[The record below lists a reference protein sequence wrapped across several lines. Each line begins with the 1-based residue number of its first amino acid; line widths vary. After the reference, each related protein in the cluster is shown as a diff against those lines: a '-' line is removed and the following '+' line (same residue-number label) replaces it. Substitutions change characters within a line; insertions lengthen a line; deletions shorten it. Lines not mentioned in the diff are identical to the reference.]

1 VSELAGAL
9 SNEAVVSDGGSSRIN
24 FPLAIVIGVLTLTA
38 LLYWPTSLEIAE
50 RWQDTDRKLYA
61 HGWLVLAVTVWLIW
75 RDRVQIASIRVSP
88 PIAGWCLVAIGS
100 TGWLVGFNAGLLAVT
115 MLALPLLALTAIW
128 ATAGVGVASRVAFA
142 VLYLYFAL
150 PVWEL
155 LNPLLQSWTTFVN
168 LWLAQLVGI
177 PVAMEGNII
186 HIPAGSFEIAGGC
199 IGLHFLMV
207 ALAIAALQGE
217 IDRDDLRSRAQL
229 LGIAAAL
236 ALMTNWLRVFTVI
249 VAGHLTGMQHFLVKV
264 DHYYFGWFL
273 FVFALGLYLY
283 MSSRVPHA
291 ARTAPSKVQAVEQ
304 PARGR
309 PMIAAVLSAAA
320 LALGPSWL
328 FAGVAKIEP
337 IGQQSPPTLASWSG
351 PSLYLSDWRPVF
363 ENSDEEFLA
372 AYHHEAM
379 GDVALYRA
387 TYHSQHQGKEL
398 RGYFNTVLGA
408 QYQAK
413 ASHQRE
419 IEVGGRT
426 FTFSEQ
432 IAAGAN
438 DHDLLIWSLFTVE
451 GQPDPMGFSSQLAY
465 GVRSLLRYPEAS
477 VLAMAAECR
486 PDCGRARDALKALA
500 SQVLPMD
507 LSAGGSK

>member
-1 VSELAGAL
+1 VSELTGTLSKEIVAG
-9 SNEAVVSDGGSSRIN
+9 DGASSRVN
-24 FPLAIVIGVLTLTA
+24 FPLAIVIGTLTLTV

-50 RWQDTDRKLYA
+50 LWQDTDRRLYT

-75 RDRVQIASIRVSP
+75 RDRDRIASIRMTP

-100 TGWLVGFNAGLLAVT
+100 ISWLVGFNAGLLVMT
-115 MLALPLLALTAIW
+115 MLAMPLLALTAIW
-128 ATAGVGVASRVAFA
+128 ATAGAAVARRVAFA
-142 VLYLYFAL
+142 VLNLYFAL

-155 LNPLLQSWTTFVN
+155 LNPLLQSLTTFVN
-168 LWLAQLVGI
+168 LWLAQVVGI
-177 PVAMEGNII
+177 PVVMEGNII

-199 IGLHFLMV
+199 SGLHFLIV

-217 IDRDDLRSRAQL
+217 IDRDDLRSRALL

-236 ALMTNWLRVFTVI
+236 ALMTNWLRVFIII
-249 VAGHLTGMQHFLVKV
+249 VAGHLTEMRHFLVKV
-264 DHYYFGWFL
+264 DHYYLGWFL
-273 FVFALGLYLY
+273 FAFALGFYLYL
-283 MSSRVPHA
+283 SSRVPHA
-291 ARTAPSKVQAVEQ
+291 VRTAPSKAQAVEQ

-320 LALGPSWL
+320 LALGPTWL
-328 FAGVAKIEP
+328 FAGVAKVEP
-337 IGQQSPPTLASWSG
+337 TGQQSPPTLASWSG

-372 AYHHEAM
+372 AYHYEPM

-387 TYHSQHQGKEL
+387 TYHSQQQGKEL

-419 IEVGGRT
+419 VEAGGRI
-426 FTFSEQ
+426 FTLSEQ
-432 IAAGAN
+432 IAAGTN
-438 DHDLLIWSLFTVE
+438 GHDLLIWSLFTID
-451 GQPDPMGFSSQLAY
+451 GQPDPVGFSSQLAY
-465 GVRSLLRYPEAS
+465 GVRSLFRYPEAS

-486 PDCGRARDALKALA
+486 PDCDHARDALGAFA

>member
-1 VSELAGAL
+1 MSELTGTLSKEIVAG
-9 SNEAVVSDGGSSRIN
+9 DGAPSRIGS
-24 FPLAIVIGVLTLTA
+24 PLAIVIGALALTA

-50 RWQDTDRKLYA
+50 LWQDNDRRLYT

-75 RDRVQIASIRVSP
+75 RDRARLASIRMTP
-88 PIAGWCLVAIGS
+88 PTAGWCLVAIVS
-100 TGWLVGFNAGLLAVT
+100 IGWLVSFNAGLLAVT
-115 MLALPLLALTAIW
+115 TLGMPLLALTAIW
-128 ATAGVGVASRVAFA
+128 ATAGVEVARRVAFA

-155 LNPLLQSWTTFVN
+155 LNPLLQSLTTFVN
-168 LWLAQLVGI
+168 LWLAQVVGI
-177 PVAMEGNII
+177 PAAMEGNII
-186 HIPAGSFEIAGGC
+186 YIPAGSFEIAGGC
-199 IGLHFLMV
+199 SGLHFLIV

-217 IDRDDLRSRAQL
+217 IDRDDLRSRALL

-236 ALMTNWLRVFTVI
+236 ALMTNWLRVFIII
-249 VAGHLTGMQHFLVKV
+249 VAGHLTEMQHFLVKV

-273 FVFALGLYLY
+273 FVFALGFYLHV
-283 MSSRVPHA
+283 SSRVPHA
-291 ARTAPSKVQAVEQ
+291 ARTVPSKSKAAEQ

-309 PMIAAVLSAAA
+309 PMIAAVLSGAA
-320 LALGPSWL
+320 LALGPTWL
-328 FAGVAKIEP
+328 YAGIAKIEP
-337 IGQQSPPTLASWSG
+337 TGQQSPPTLESWSG
-351 PSLYLSDWRPVF
+351 PSLYLSDWRPLF

-387 TYHSQHQGKEL
+387 TYHSQRQGKEL
-398 RGYFNTVLGA
+398 RGYFSTVLGA

-419 IEVGGRT
+419 VEAGGRI
-426 FTFSEQ
+426 FTLSEQ

-438 DHDLLIWSLFTVE
+438 GHDLLIWSLFTID
-451 GQPDPMGFSSQLAY
+451 GKTDPMGFSSQLAY

-477 VLAMAAECR
+477 VVAMAAECR
-486 PDCGRARDALKALA
+486 PDCDHARDALGAFA